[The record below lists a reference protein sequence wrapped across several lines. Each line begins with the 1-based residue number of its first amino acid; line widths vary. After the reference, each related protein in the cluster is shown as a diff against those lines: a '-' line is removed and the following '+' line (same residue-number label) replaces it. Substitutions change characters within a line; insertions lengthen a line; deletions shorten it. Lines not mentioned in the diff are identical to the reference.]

1 MEFKNR
7 KMLKSRKNQDF
18 DKNNIF
24 IEKNGKKINVYQMIQ
39 ENREDT
45 EIYKVLEKYGC
56 IDKIK
61 VDEKSIYADLTSI
74 KDLRGVVTQQKKAD
88 ELWKSLPVEFRKEF
102 ANSKENFLENGEK
115 YLKNI
120 LTKREEEKKA
130 IEERIKNDKIDSIA
144 QPAE

>member
-1 MEFKNR
+1 
-7 KMLKSRKNQDF
+7 MLKSRKNQDF

-61 VDEKSIYADLTSI
+61 VDEKSIYADLTAI
-74 KDLRGVVTQQKKAD
+74 TDLRGVVTQQKKAD

-115 YLKNI
+115 YLKKI
-120 LTKREEEKKA
+120 ITEKEK
-130 IEERIKNDKIDSIA
+130 IKINEERNNNNNDKIDSVA

>member
-7 KMLKSRKNQDF
+7 KLLKTRKNQDF
-18 DKNNIF
+18 DKDNIF
-24 IEKNGKKINVYQMIQ
+24 IEKNGKKINVYAMIQ

-61 VDEKSIYADLTSI
+61 IDEKDVYTDLTAI
-74 KDLRGVVTQQKKAD
+74 KDLRGIITQQKKAD
-88 ELWKSLPVEFRKEF
+88 DLWKSLPLEFRKEF
-102 ANSKENFLENGEK
+102 SNSKENFLENGEK

-120 LTKREEEKKA
+120 ITQKEKKQKE
-130 IEERIKNDKIDSIA
+130 IEERIKN
-144 QPAE
+144 AENNSNSELNK